1 MNYLIQRT
9 YTFTITRDSIL
20 FLLVFIF
27 NFSTLPVY
35 LFRSSKRDRR
45 LRAWHVLDCAFVNTN
60 SMHTRVLESN
70 QPTFSYSRVSH
81 FDRLELFIWGAD
93 WLQKKKKRRKNT
105 NNSFFLFFFFKGYR
119 FLRMFCTNNQ
129 ASKPLLLHFPGRRI
143 NFHSDIVENVYAILH
158 DTIARGPTYR
168 DPIER
173 NESYSLVTR
182 FEAHHTIFTS
192 NSNLPRRHKTLHQR

>member
-1 MNYLIQRT
+1 MCPISIGSNYLFGAQT
-9 YTFTITRDSIL
+9 
-20 FLLVFIF
+20 
-27 NFSTLPVY
+27 
-35 LFRSSKRDRR
+35 
-45 LRAWHVLDCAFVNTN
+45 DC
-60 SMHTRVLESN
+60 
-70 QPTFSYSRVSH
+70 
-81 FDRLELFIWGAD
+81 
-93 WLQKKKKRRKNT
+93 KKKKKRKNT
-105 NNSFFLFFFFKGYR
+105 NNSFFLFFFKGYR

-143 NFHSDIVENVYAILH
+143 NFHSDIVENVYAILD

>member
-45 LRAWHVLDCAFVNTN
+45 LWAWHVLDCAFVNTN

-81 FDRLELFIWGAD
+81 FDRLELFIWGAG

-105 NNSFFLFFFFKGYR
+105 NNSFFLFFFFSKDIDFYVCFAQITKPPNLFSSIFQGGESISILISWKTYTR
-119 FLRMFCTNNQ
+119 SCTI
-129 ASKPLLLHFPGRRI
+129 R
-143 NFHSDIVENVYAILH
+143 
-158 DTIARGPTYR
+158 
-168 DPIER
+168 
-173 NESYSLVTR
+173 
-182 FEAHHTIFTS
+182 
-192 NSNLPRRHKTLHQR
+192 